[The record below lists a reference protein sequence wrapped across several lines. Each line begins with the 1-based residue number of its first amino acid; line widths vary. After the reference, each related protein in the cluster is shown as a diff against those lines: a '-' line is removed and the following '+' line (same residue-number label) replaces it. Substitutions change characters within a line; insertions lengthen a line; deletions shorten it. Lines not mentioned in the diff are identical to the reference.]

1 MKIQK
6 KLLHG
11 VNCKNSCAFT
21 LIEMLVVM
29 AIISILAAI
38 LLPVLA
44 KAKDRAKTANC
55 LSNLRQWGFAEH
67 IYAADAQDGIPSDGL
82 DRDNGDTYP
91 GDNMQFNKANWM
103 NCLPELVSEQDLSY
117 YVKNSTSSA
126 VKNSEIL
133 PFPGGVGKFWECPAA
148 TMNASDLKN
157 LTGAGAGGFFS
168 YVMNIDLKGQPTDF
182 HGQAPGDYMPFPQ
195 EPKLSALQ
203 MPSATVFMEDAVFN
217 YAEGRADGY
226 RIDNHSYSVSPAL
239 RWRSFPSRH
248 NNSGGILNF
257 VDGHAS
263 FYKTAYVN
271 RQQANRWEWLNPDV
285 IWNPAY
291 RAINP

>member
-1 MKIQK
+1 
-6 KLLHG
+6 
-11 VNCKNSCAFT
+11 
-21 LIEMLVVM
+21 
-29 AIISILAAI
+29 
-38 LLPVLA
+38 
-44 KAKDRAKTANC
+44 
-55 LSNLRQWGFAEH
+55 
-67 IYAADAQDGIPSDGL
+67 
-82 DRDNGDTYP
+82 
-91 GDNMQFNKANWM
+91 MQFNKANWM

-148 TMNASDLKN
+148 TMNASDLQN
-157 LTGAGAGGFFS
+157 LIGAGAGGFFS

>member
-1 MKIQK
+1 MIDCDSIKI
-6 KLLHG
+6 G
-11 VNCKNSCAFT
+11 RAFT
-21 LIEMLVVM
+21 LIEMLVVI
-29 AIISILAAI
+29 AITSILAAL

-67 IYAADAQDGIPSDGL
+67 IYAADSQDGIPGDGL
-82 DRDNGDTYP
+82 DRDNDDTYP
-91 GDNMQFNKANWM
+91 GDNMQFNTANWM
-103 NCLPELVSEQDLSY
+103 NCLPELVGEQNLSY

-133 PFPGGVGKFWECPAA
+133 PFPGGVGKIWECPSA
-148 TMNASDLKN
+148 TMPANDLQN
-157 LTGAGAGGFFS
+157 LEGAGMAGFFS
-168 YVMNIDLKGQPTDF
+168 YVMNIDLKRNAANYP
-182 HGQAPGDYMPFPQ
+182 PGDSMPFPQ
-195 EPKLSALQ
+195 EPKLTALQ
-203 MPSATVFMEDAVFN
+203 KPSATVFMEDVVFN
-217 YAEGRADGY
+217 YAESQAAGY
-226 RIDNHSYSVSPAL
+226 SINNYSYSELPAL

-257 VDGHAS
+257 VDGHTS
-263 FYKTAYVN
+263 FYKTSYIN

-291 RAINP
+291 RALNP